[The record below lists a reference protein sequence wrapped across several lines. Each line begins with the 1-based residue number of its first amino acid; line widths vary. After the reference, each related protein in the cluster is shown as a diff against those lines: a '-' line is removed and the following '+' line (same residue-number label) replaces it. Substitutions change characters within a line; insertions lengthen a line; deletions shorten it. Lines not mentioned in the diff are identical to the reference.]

1 MKTKNL
7 PVYKEIYELTRL
19 MTKYYVNINRMFKPN
34 IGDKLC
40 NTSIDLLSDIIK
52 ANSSTNIIERREYIR
67 KTKDSLT
74 LIDTMVT
81 LCRDMQLMSA
91 KDYANL
97 ILKIDSISKQLCG
110 WGKKTDERIAM
121 ANGQG

>member
-110 WGKKTDERIAM
+110 WEKKTDERIAM